1 MTALADDDLLK
12 EEYFRLHKTVEV
24 FDQRALTIKAWS
36 VTLSM
41 AGIGAAF
48 TQKTPMLLLLA
59 AASSLLFWITE
70 AIWKSFQQAFYERI
84 LEIESYYVNSVSPV
98 IHLQITKSWSKAWH
112 RDRVRTLWRIMYWP
126 HVQLPHSVIV
136 VGGPLLWGYYYY
148 YSVVP

>member
-12 EEYFRLHKTVEV
+12 EEYFHLHKTVAE
-24 FDQRALTIKAWS
+24 FDQKALTIKAWS

-41 AGIGAAF
+41 AGVGAAF
-48 TQKTPMLLLLA
+48 TQKAPVLLLLA

-84 LEIESYYVNSVSPV
+84 CEIESYYDGSVSPV
-98 IHLQITKSWSKAWH
+98 IHLQINKSWLNAFR

-136 VGGPLLWGYYYY
+136 VGGPLLWWYYCNW
-148 YSVVP
+148 VVP